1 MGDITA
7 ARGQHNARRFAGV
20 FLQAGRHRRHQ
31 RRSLNTVGSSGLFD
45 IEDRNSQIAIVGKC
59 HLNHFLG
66 FRVGDEDLPIGERRG
81 CGHHILV
88 RFPRR
93 ESCRDR
99 RGRSFIFWRHR
110 AAGTDG
116 QRTGNNRKFECLHL
130 FILLQGFLRFFLF
143 NLIAEQ
149 LNNEHIEQRN
159 EEDTQERTCQHTA

>member
-1 MGDITA
+1 MVIT
-7 ARGQHNARRFAGV
+7 
-20 FLQAGRHRRHQ
+20 
-31 RRSLNTVGSSGLFD
+31 SLYASP
-45 IEDRNSQIAIVGKC
+45 VGKVAATGAAG
-59 HLNHFLG
+59 L
-66 FRVGDEDLPIGERRG
+66 
-81 CGHHILV
+81 
-88 RFPRR
+88 
-93 ESCRDR
+93 
-99 RGRSFIFWRHR
+99 FIFWRHR

>member
-7 ARGQHNARRFAGV
+7 ARGRHNARRFAGV

-45 IEDRNSQIAIVGKC
+45 IEDRNPEIAVVGQR
-59 HLNHFLG
+59 HFNHFLG
-66 FRVGDEDLPIGERRG
+66 FGIGNEDSPVRERRRCRLDIG
-81 CGHHILV
+81 IG
-88 RFPRR
+88 FPGR

-99 RGRSFIFWRHR
+99 RGRSLILGCHR